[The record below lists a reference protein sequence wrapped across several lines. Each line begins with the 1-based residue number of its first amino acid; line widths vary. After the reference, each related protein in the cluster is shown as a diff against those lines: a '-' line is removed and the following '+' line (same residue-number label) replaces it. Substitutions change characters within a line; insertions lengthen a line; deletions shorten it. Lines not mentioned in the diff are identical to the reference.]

1 MEAIVLTAVLS
12 SLNSCLYITSRMLF
26 ALADKGDAPKALV
39 KVNKRGVPVRAIL
52 AGTSMGYAAV
62 VANYFFPEQVFIF
75 LINSSGA
82 IQLIYYIILVGAEI
96 RLRRR
101 LEASDPGALRLKMWC
116 FPYLSWFS
124 IAWMAVVLG
133 LMAWIEETRS
143 QFLLSLV
150 AFGVIMLA
158 YRVRAARGSQ
168 QIPSPTTGA

>member
-1 MEAIVLTAVLS
+1 
-12 SLNSCLYITSRMLF
+12 
-26 ALADKGDAPKALV
+26 
-39 KVNKRGVPVRAIL
+39 
-52 AGTSMGYAAV
+52 MGYAAV